1 MKARF
6 LTVEALH
13 NLKTN
18 IEVWGDLFAEPTN
31 DKLFDELEK
40 IMPGKAILKETKWDL
55 PEAQLIPSKASE
67 DELANV
73 RVIYGGMRDV
83 PPAVAMDER
92 LWAGLALGTYWRYV
106 QERWEIREYLAR
118 DRKKGIRR
126 AAEHYLFMH
135 NARRS
140 FTRNAISRLWWLGK
154 LTFDEDLSDPYYR
167 TGVVM
172 HDLGYIV
179 DLLERNF
186 SNNPRISREFIDA
199 VEAARKEV
207 APLGLVILRPELRT
221 LCKYLNTLGG
231 VYVLDMFPPGG
242 ISVKIKA
249 KALSIARAPTKK
261 ESAAVD
267 IDDEPPEDD
276 DEV

>member
-6 LTVEALH
+6 LTEEALQ
-13 NLKTN
+13 NLKAN
-18 IEVWGDLFAEPTN
+18 FGVWRNLFAESTN
-31 DKLFDELEK
+31 DSLFAELEK
-40 IMPGKAILKETKWDL
+40 AMPGKAILKETKWEL
-55 PEAQLIPSKASE
+55 PPVQLNSSKASP

-73 RVIYGGMRDV
+73 RAIHGGLCDL

-92 LWAGLALGTYWRYV
+92 LWAGLALGSYWRYV
-106 QERWEIREYLAR
+106 QERWEIREWLAR
-118 DRKKGIRR
+118 DPEKGLRR
-126 AAEHYLFMH
+126 AMEHYLFMH
-135 NARRS
+135 NPRRS
-140 FTRNAISRLWWLGK
+140 FTRNAISRLWWLGQ
-154 LTFDEDLSDPYYR
+154 LTVDDTLSDPYAR
-167 TGVVM
+167 TGIVM
-172 HDLGYIV
+172 KDLGYIV

-199 VEAARKEV
+199 VEAARQEV

-249 KALSIARAPTKK
+249 KALTIARMPSKRD
-261 ESAAVD
+261 AADTD

-276 DEV
+276 NDL